1 MSFGSGA
8 MTNSIAEIP
17 DADVLFI
24 IGANPTEA
32 HPIIGL
38 HMRAAL
44 RKGAKFIVADPRK
57 TWFAGHADYF
67 LQLRPGSDCMLL
79 NAMMNVIISEGLENK
94 DFVEKYTENFESLK
108 EYCKD
113 VTPERV
119 EKITGVPADKI
130 KGAARLFATAGKA
143 GIYYTLGITEH
154 VCGTE
159 NVRTIANLSMLCGQI
174 GRPSTGVNPLR
185 GQNNVQGA
193 CDMGTDPDRFHG
205 YQYVSDP
212 EAREKFEKAWD
223 VKLNPKPGLK
233 MPECFMG
240 ANDGSI
246 KAMYLVG
253 EDNVMSEPD
262 QAHVISALERCDFV
276 VAQDIFLSET
286 AKYADVVLP
295 ASSCAEKDGTFTNSE
310 RRVQRVRAAVQPV
323 GNSKPDWQIV
333 CELSTLMGYPMEYKH
348 PSEIWDELAALA
360 PKFFGG
366 INYKRIDDVGLP
378 WPCPDKNHPGTKYL
392 HKDGN
397 FTRGK
402 GEFFAPACRRPAEE
416 PDKDYPLILS
426 TGRTLQH
433 HGGGTMTRRAKGSMQ
448 LQPECFV
455 EISRFDADMHGME
468 DGEMIRVITRR
479 GKLKTR
485 AKITDI
491 KEGVIWLPMHF
502 AEAAAN
508 KLTITAY
515 DNITMTAEYKVCAA
529 RVERLGKEETKKKRE
544 RAPTATGVA

>member
-1 MSFGSGA
+1 

-17 DADVLFI
+17 HAKVLFI

-38 HMRAAL
+38 HMRKAL
-44 RKGAKFIVADPRK
+44 RNGAKLIVADPRRI
-57 TWFAGHADYF
+57 WFADHAEHF
-67 LQLRPGSDCMLL
+67 LQLRPGTDCMLL
-79 NAMMNVIISEGLENK
+79 NAMMNVIISEGLENRE
-94 DFVEKYTENFESLK
+94 FVESRTENFEELK

-113 VTPERV
+113 ITPERV
-119 EKITGVPADKI
+119 ENITGVPAEEI
-130 KGAARLFATAGKA
+130 RGAARLYATAETA

-159 NVRTIANLSMLCGQI
+159 NVRTIANLAMLCGQI

-205 YQYVSDP
+205 YQLLKTPGVV
-212 EAREKFEKAWD
+212 EKFEKAWG

-233 MPECFMG
+233 MPEGWMG
-240 ANDGSI
+240 ANDGSV

-262 QAHVISALERCDFV
+262 QAHIISGLEKLEFV
-276 VAQDIFLSET
+276 VAQDIFMSET

-295 ASSCAEKDGTFTNSE
+295 AASCAEKDGTYTNSE
-310 RRVQRVRAAVQPV
+310 RRVQRVRKAVEPV
-323 GNSKPDWQIV
+323 GNSKPDWLIV
-333 CELSTLMGYPMEYKH
+333 AELSTLMGYPMNYTH

-360 PKFFGG
+360 DNYFGG
-366 INYKRIDDVGLP
+366 INYERIDDVGLQ
-378 WPCPDKNHPGTKYL
+378 WPCPTLDHPGTKFL
-392 HKDGN
+392 HEGT

-402 GEFFAPACRRPAEE
+402 GEFFAPACRRPAEM

-433 HGGGTMTRRAKGSMQ
+433 YGGGTMTRRSKGSVQ
-448 LQPECFV
+448 IQPEGFV
-455 EISRFDADMHGME
+455 EISPFEADMYGMK
-468 DGEMIRVITRR
+468 DGEFIGVITRR
-479 GKLKTR
+479 GKVKTKV
-485 AKITDI
+485 KITDI
-491 KEGVIWLPMHF
+491 KEGVIWMPMHF

-508 KLTITAY
+508 KLTIAAY

-529 RVERLGKEETKKKRE
+529 RIEKLGARKPKKDKGKV
-544 RAPTATGVA
+544 PTATGAA

>member
-8 MTNSIAEIP
+8 MTNSIGEIP
-17 DADVLFI
+17 DADVLFV

-38 HMRAAL
+38 HMRKAL
-44 RKGAKFIVADPRK
+44 RNGAKFIVADPRRI
-57 TWFAGHADYF
+57 WFADHATHF

-79 NAMMNVIISEGLENK
+79 NAMMNTIISEGLENK
-94 DFVEKYTENFESLK
+94 EFVQKYTENFDKLK

-119 EKITGVPADKI
+119 QNITGVPADEI
-130 KGAARLFATAGKA
+130 RGAARLYATADKA

-159 NVRTIANLSMLCGQI
+159 NVRTIANLAMLCGQI

-205 YQYVSDP
+205 YQFVKDP
-212 EAREKFEKAWD
+212 AAREKFEKAWG

-262 QAHVISALERCDFV
+262 QAHIISALERCEFV

-295 ASSCAEKDGTFTNSE
+295 AASCAEKDGTFTNSE
-310 RRVQRVRAAVQPV
+310 RRVQRVRKAVEPV
-323 GNSKPDWQIV
+323 GNSKPDWQII
-333 CELSTLMGYPMEYKH
+333 CELSTLMGYPMDYKH

-360 PKFFGG
+360 SNFFGG
-366 INYKRIDDVGLP
+366 ISFDRIDNVGLQ
-378 WPCPDKNHPGTKYL
+378 WPCPDKDHPGTKYL
-392 HKDGN
+392 HKDGK

-402 GEFFAPACRRPAEE
+402 GDFFAPVCRPPAEE
-416 PDKDYPLILS
+416 PDKEYPLILS

-433 HGGGTMTRRAKGSMQ
+433 YGGGTMTRRSKGSVQ
-448 LQPECFV
+448 VQPECFV
-455 EISRFDADMHGME
+455 EVSPFDADVLGIK
-468 DGEMIRVITRR
+468 DGEMIRVLTRR
-479 GKLKTR
+479 GRLKTKV
-485 AKITDI
+485 KITDI

-508 KLTITAY
+508 KLTNTAY

-529 RVERLGKEETKKKRE
+529 RIEKLGKEERTKKPKKTP
-544 RAPTATGVA
+544 ATTAAS

>member
-57 TWFAGHADYF
+57 IWFAGHADYF

-130 KGAARLFATAGKA
+130 TGAARLFATAGKA

-185 GQNNVQGA
+185 G
-193 CDMGTDPDRFHG
+193 
-205 YQYVSDP
+205 
-212 EAREKFEKAWD
+212 
-223 VKLNPKPGLK
+223 KP
-233 MPECFMG
+233 
-240 ANDGSI
+240 A
-246 KAMYLVG
+246 
-253 EDNVMSEPD
+253 
-262 QAHVISALERCDFV
+262 
-276 VAQDIFLSET
+276 
-286 AKYADVVLP
+286 
-295 ASSCAEKDGTFTNSE
+295 
-310 RRVQRVRAAVQPV
+310 
-323 GNSKPDWQIV
+323 
-333 CELSTLMGYPMEYKH
+333 
-348 PSEIWDELAALA
+348 
-360 PKFFGG
+360 
-366 INYKRIDDVGLP
+366 
-378 WPCPDKNHPGTKYL
+378 PGT
-392 HKDGN
+392 
-397 FTRGK
+397 
-402 GEFFAPACRRPAEE
+402 E
-416 PDKDYPLILS
+416 
-426 TGRTLQH
+426 
-433 HGGGTMTRRAKGSMQ
+433 
-448 LQPECFV
+448 
-455 EISRFDADMHGME
+455 
-468 DGEMIRVITRR
+468 
-479 GKLKTR
+479 
-485 AKITDI
+485 
-491 KEGVIWLPMHF
+491 
-502 AEAAAN
+502 
-508 KLTITAY
+508 
-515 DNITMTAEYKVCAA
+515 
-529 RVERLGKEETKKKRE
+529 
-544 RAPTATGVA
+544 